1 MTPIAP
7 HITAFFELRLPLER
21 RVSED
26 TRDSYAYAFKLFL
39 TYASARLKVA
49 PSQLAME
56 QIDAPL
62 VAAFLQFA
70 KEQLAAAQRL
80 AA

>member
-26 TRDSYAYAFKLFL
+26 TRDSPV
-39 TYASARLKVA
+39 TRCDSRNASHL
-49 PSQLAME
+49 S
-56 QIDAPL
+56 
-62 VAAFLQFA
+62 AAFVSGL
-70 KEQLAAAQRL
+70 RG
-80 AA
+80 